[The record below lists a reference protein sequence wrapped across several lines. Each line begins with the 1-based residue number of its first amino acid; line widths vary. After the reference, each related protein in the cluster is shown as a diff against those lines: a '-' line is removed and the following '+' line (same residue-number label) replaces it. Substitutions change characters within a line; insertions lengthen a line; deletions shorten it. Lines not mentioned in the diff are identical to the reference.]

1 MTLAKIAEI
10 AKPID
15 NEIYD
20 IISKKFYLDDLLLSL
35 PTAEKAINI
44 MPKINN
50 LLRLFNLN
58 THKWFSNDKKVLE
71 SIPPEHRHE
80 GNSFVIKENTPEN
93 LSDCP
98 APLIGRSLGM
108 YWTVEGDDSF
118 ITFEHLSLIAE
129 KLKSLKTLS
138 ERDIS
143 ASCGYFF

>member
-35 PTAEKAINI
+35 PTAEKAINL

-50 LLRLFNLN
+50 LLRLFGLN

-71 SIPPEHRHE
+71 SIPL
-80 GNSFVIKENTPEN
+80 NTN
-93 LSDCP
+93 MKGT
-98 APLIGRSLGM
+98 ASL
-108 YWTVEGDDSF
+108 
-118 ITFEHLSLIAE
+118 
-129 KLKSLKTLS
+129 
-138 ERDIS
+138 
-143 ASCGYFF
+143 

>member
-20 IISKKFYLDDLLLSL
+20 IISKTFYLDDLLLSL

-58 THKWFSNDKKVLE
+58 THKWFSNDKRVLE
-71 SIPPEHRHE
+71 SIPLEHRHE
-80 GNSFVIKENTPEN
+80 GTP
-93 LSDCP
+93 LS
-98 APLIGRSLGM
+98 
-108 YWTVEGDDSF
+108 
-118 ITFEHLSLIAE
+118 
-129 KLKSLKTLS
+129 
-138 ERDIS
+138 
-143 ASCGYFF
+143 

>member
-1 MTLAKIAEI
+1 
-10 AKPID
+10 
-15 NEIYD
+15 
-20 IISKKFYLDDLLLSL
+20 
-35 PTAEKAINI
+35 

-98 APLIGRSLGM
+98 DKISDSPAPLIGRSLGM

-118 ITFEHLSLIAE
+118 ITFEHLNLIAE

-138 ERDIS
+138 KRNIS
-143 ASCGYFF
+143 GSCGYFLTLWENCLSFR